1 VADVRRAYDGY
12 INSEMRE
19 IAFTGNDNFI
29 VGCEISFCLSGA

>member
-1 VADVRRAYDGY
+1 MTDISIAK
-12 INSEMRE
+12 MRK